1 MLVMRQDRCGSR
13 EYRFTCMCHVY
24 LNHQRHLQCT
34 HTRTRTVDFWLRGLG
49 AEEISR
55 GSSSSFLLFSS
66 LFHFFFSSR
75 EAAFDPDDNLNNSRV
90 SSCIFKISKKKNNT
104 GVHVNCISYKR
115 DVKKIL

>member
-24 LNHQRHLQCT
+24 LNHQRHLQC
-34 HTRTRTVDFWLRGLG
+34 TRTRTVDFWLRGLG

-75 EAAFDPDDNLNNSRV
+75 EAAFDPDDNLINSRV
-90 SSCIFKISKKKNNT
+90 LHCSYISKM
-104 GVHVNCISYKR
+104 R
-115 DVKKIL
+115 